1 MGLGL
6 VDKQK
11 IKVYGNNVRQYQ
23 ECSNRAMIIGT
34 IAIASCDKLL
44 NSLTKLFELYFGRNR
59 LKLGQVDYM

>member
-6 VDKQK
+6 ADKQK
-11 IKVYGNNVRQYQ
+11 IKVYGNNVKQYQ
-23 ECSNRAMIIGT
+23 ECSNSAMIIGT
-34 IAIASCDKLL
+34 IADKWL

>member
-1 MGLGL
+1 MGLDL

-11 IKVYGNNVRQYQ
+11 IKVYGNSVKQYQ
-23 ECSNRAMIIGT
+23 ECSNSAMIIGT
-34 IAIASCDKLL
+34 IEIASSDKWL